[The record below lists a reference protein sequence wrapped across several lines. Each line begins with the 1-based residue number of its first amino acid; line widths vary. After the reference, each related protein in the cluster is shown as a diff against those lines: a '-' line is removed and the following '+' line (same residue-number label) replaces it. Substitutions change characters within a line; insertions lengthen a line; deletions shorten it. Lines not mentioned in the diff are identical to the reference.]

1 MKQTRKRVSHEGQ
14 RPDRGPEARESDAEV
29 AFAWPVGDYWDT
41 TAIAPV
47 DTVSEEVVVV
57 EDSGYGY
64 SKRMPRKEIDED
76 DTLEEIVVLS

>member
-1 MKQTRKRVSHEGQ
+1 MKVKDLIEVLKREN
-14 RPDRGPEARESDAEV
+14 PDAEV

-76 DTLEEIVVLS
+76 DTLEEIVVRS